1 MKYLIY
7 GLQRSGTNFL
17 EEILNKKYNIQ
28 VSNDKNRK
36 SILHKHFRLYS
47 EKNKIPIPDYINN
60 KYFKY
65 FKDFYDIIKKQIN
78 DDFKI
83 IIIKKDIFSWLIS
96 IYKWSIKCN
105 WNITDKNIFL
115 NDYYLFYKK
124 WKEYYDNNTNKILFI
139 NYIDLLNNNN
149 LLIEKMNKFFNLTK
163 VNDIKKLNDIKKVNC
178 STIFNSKKKKYY
190 INKEYM
196 KLYSDNYIQYIKN
209 FDIL

>member
-28 VSNDKNRK
+28 VFNEENRK

-47 EKNKIPIPDYINN
+47 EKNKIPIPEYINN
-60 KYFKY
+60 KYYESFI
-65 FKDFYDIIKKQIN
+65 DLYDTIKKKIN
-78 DDFKI
+78 DEFKI

-105 WNITDKNIFL
+105 WTIKNRNIFL

-124 WKEYYDNNTNKILFI
+124 WKQYYENNPDKILLI
-139 NYIDLLNNNN
+139 TYIDLLNNDK
-149 LLIEKMNKFFNLTK
+149 LLIKQIKDFLNIKN
-163 VNDIKKLNDIKKVNC
+163 VNNIDIIKKVNC
-178 STIFNSKKKKYY
+178 SSIFNSNKKKYY

-196 KLYSDNYIQYIKN
+196 KFYSSNDIQYIKK
-209 FDIL
+209 FDI

>member
-17 EEILNKKYNIQ
+17 EEILNKKFNIQ
-28 VSNDKNRK
+28 VSNEINRK
-36 SILHKHFRLYS
+36 SILHKHFRLYND
-47 EKNKIPIPDYINN
+47 KNKIPIPDYINN
-60 KYFKY
+60 KYFEY

-78 DDFKI
+78 DDCKI

-96 IYKWSIKCN
+96 IYKWSKKCN

-124 WKEYYDNNTNKILFI
+124 WKEYYNNNTNKILFI

-178 STIFNSKKKKYY
+178 STIFNSKKK
-190 INKEYM
+190 NTM
-196 KLYSDNYIQYIKN
+196 SIKN
-209 FDIL
+209 I